1 LRQLPAS
8 ALSGDAGGV
17 SHPVIEPYVLPVS
30 PYEAFTLRQQNDVP
44 LLIGS
49 NADEARSLVDVS
61 HVKAATFGSDLEH
74 SFGALPPRL
83 VSAYPYVTDAEA
95 KQARLDLERDL
106 RFGWDMWAWAKLQAG
121 TGQNP
126 VYYYLFRQQ
135 PPFPAGS
142 VYEGWGASH
151 FAELWYVFDHLNQES
166 WRWSVADR
174 KVAEEMSSYW
184 VNFAKSGNPN
194 GPDLPAWPAFSTTD
208 STTLYLGDP
217 MTIGGVANLNGLN
230 VFDAV
235 YKTVRGTPLAGQ

>member
-1 LRQLPAS
+1 
-8 ALSGDAGGV
+8 
-17 SHPVIEPYVLPVS
+17 
-30 PYEAFTLRQQNDVP
+30 
-44 LLIGS
+44 
-49 NADEARSLVDVS
+49 
-61 HVKAATFGSDLEH
+61 
-74 SFGALPPRL
+74 
-83 VSAYPYVTDAEA
+83 
-95 KQARLDLERDL
+95 
-106 RFGWDMWAWAKLQAG
+106 MWAWAKLQAG

-208 STTLYLGDP
+208 SKTLYLGDP